1 MSRPLRNR
9 RVSTSIAAIC
19 ALALVPLAPLRAAA
33 DDKDDEPSKT
43 DKLLTQVTALTTA
56 IEGVRSKGGD
66 TVATGGGQLEG
77 ALLSSFAIKAA
88 ANKIRTDNP
97 KGDFL
102 VASSSD
108 AISTDRWLLF
118 DAQYK
123 GICFR
128 LTGDTK
134 CGNPTEISLENE
146 GTGGAGPV
154 AAVAALLPFLSS
166 LFRSDTEVSALGG
179 ELSDSRLLARAIAD
193 DSTIAAQI
201 NSDGKTS
208 LDSSKFRLLA
218 PKRLSNVAGSEP
230 YTMLEK
236 LIATRTMVAKANA
249 ATKKKKP
256 DEAVAASVKVADEFI
271 ASVLTADTAGHVPL
285 LDIIRGNE
293 MQAQLGESDLLTV
306 SIEKAGGTM
315 LKRKGIDVA
324 LGAPSVRASGGVIVS
339 YTVEAAAGREG
350 AAKNADAG
358 KIIKT
363 GFLACTTRLT
373 ELKRI
378 HRLKATDFTGNC
390 S

>member
-1 MSRPLRNR
+1 MNRPLSNR

-33 DDKDDEPSKT
+33 DDKSDEPSKT

-66 TVATGGGQLEG
+66 TVTTGGGQLEG

-218 PKRLSNVAGSEP
+218 PKRLSNIAGSEP

-236 LIATRTMVAKANA
+236 LIATRTTVAKANA

-350 AAKNADAG
+350 AAKNVDAG